1 MKLQAIAT
9 CVLCALSPGQMPSCA
24 LDLVNRA
31 EEPTQT
37 HAGVSDLTS
46 TGDFDKECNFLSGEL

>member
-9 CVLCALSPGQMPSCA
+9 CVLLACVLCALSPRQMPSCA

-37 HAGVSDLTS
+37 HAGVSDS
-46 TGDFDKECNFLSGEL
+46 DR